1 MREGGTA
8 AVGVV
13 ADRPVICEE
22 RDMKRVQFSVHRTVG
37 EARLLAGTLEAEGMS
52 VQVRGESL
60 APLTGE
66 IPSGETWVEL
76 WLHPE
81 DVEQARTVVAELKEN
96 QEEAS
101 RTVECPGC
109 REENPGNFELC
120 WSCGV
125 ELPRGLRPR
134 LRAV

>member
-1 MREGGTA
+1 MT
-8 AVGVV
+8 
-13 ADRPVICEE
+13 
-22 RDMKRVQFSVHRTVG
+22 RVRFSVHRTVG

-52 VQVRGESL
+52 VQVRGEAL
-60 APLTGE
+60 VPLSGE

-76 WLHPE
+76 WLLPG
-81 DVEQARTVVAELKEN
+81 DVEQAQAVVAELKKDEG
-96 QEEAS
+96 ESS

-125 ELPRGLRPR
+125 ELPKGLRTS